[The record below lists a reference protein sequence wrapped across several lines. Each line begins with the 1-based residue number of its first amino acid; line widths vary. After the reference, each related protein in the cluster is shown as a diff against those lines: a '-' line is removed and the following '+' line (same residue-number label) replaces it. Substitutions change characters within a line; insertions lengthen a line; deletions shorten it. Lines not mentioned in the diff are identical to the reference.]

1 MSCGAGGAGILRLI
15 RLELASLAAR
25 ASGLRGRGG
34 ETSGGAGDLCRCV
47 KVLVSLLLCSFA
59 YCRFSPCP
67 FLRGTCTWAHMRY
80 IQVLCRHYTFQLGM
94 VNQQLRQYTY
104 NP

>member
-34 ETSGGAGDLCRCV
+34 ETSGGAGDLCGRVCEG
-47 KVLVSLLLCSFA
+47 VSLIVVMLLRLLSI
-59 YCRFSPCP
+59 
-67 FLRGTCTWAHMRY
+67 LT
-80 IQVLCRHYTFQLGM
+80 
-94 VNQQLRQYTY
+94 
-104 NP
+104 